1 MEVSRAIADLEEVRT
16 RLAAVQR
23 FRGLSG
29 GAAFASGFAAIA
41 SRSDPSRQ
49 RAASDDARPTTPRY
63 VTIWIACLACSLAV
77 NYGAIVLWLV
87 RHWSVRSR
95 VELKT
100 VGMTIL
106 PSIVAG
112 GLFTAAFV
120 ARGELGL
127 LPGMWCLC
135 YALGL
140 IASRAMAPAG
150 NRPGC
155 RASSPPAEPRCLF
168 APGSNALAWWAM
180 PITFGLGQI
189 VIGVL
194 VVARRRGGGAMN
206 GGDAP
211 FAYARLERIFHER
224 GRLAVCTCLVA
235 NPHGMRFTELQD
247 ACAPD
252 GRESQPPPAR
262 AGRSRRRRDGARHR
276 TRAPRDDRAHH
287 RRRTAAFPRLHRRI
301 GVGRARRAPTLG

>member
-29 GAAFASGFAAIA
+29 GAAFASGVAAIGA
-41 SRSDPSRQ
+41 GLIQ
-49 RAASDDARPTTPRY
+49 ASDIAKPLTQADDNRY
-63 VTIWIACLACSLAV
+63 LTIWIACLVCSLAV
-77 NYGAIVLWLV
+77 NYGAIVLWLT

-112 GLFTAAFV
+112 GLFTAVFI

-140 IASRAMAPAG
+140 IASRAMAP
-150 NRPGC
+150 PGIGWIAALFA
-155 RASSPPAEPRCLF
+155 ASGAALLF
-168 APGSNALAWWAM
+168 APGSNALAWWVM
-180 PITFGLGQI
+180 PATFGLGQI
-189 VIGVL
+189 IIGLL
-194 VVARRRGGGAMN
+194 VSRDAMET
-206 GGDAP
+206 
-211 FAYARLERIFHER
+211 ER
-224 GRLAVCTCLVA
+224 
-235 NPHGMRFTELQD
+235 
-247 ACAPD
+247 
-252 GRESQPPPAR
+252 
-262 AGRSRRRRDGARHR
+262 
-276 TRAPRDDRAHH
+276 
-287 RRRTAAFPRLHRRI
+287 
-301 GVGRARRAPTLG
+301 

>member
-1 MEVSRAIADLEEVRT
+1 MEVSRALADLEEVRS

-29 GAAFASGFAAIA
+29 GAAVASGVAAIA
-41 SRSDPSRQ
+41 SGFIQ
-49 RAASDDARPTTPRY
+49 AASVPHPDTVEAGARY

-77 NYGAIVLWLV
+77 NYGAIVVWLI
-87 RHWSVRSR
+87 RNWSLRSR

-112 GLFTAAFV
+112 GLFSAAFI

-140 IASRAMAPAG
+140 IASRAMAP
-150 NRPGC
+150 PGIGWAAALFA
-155 RASSPPAEPRCLF
+155 ASGTALLF

-180 PITFGLGQI
+180 PATFGLGQLI
-189 VIGVL
+189 IGLL
-194 VVARRRGGGAMN
+194 VM
-206 GGDAP
+206 
-211 FAYARLERIFHER
+211 
-224 GRLAVCTCLVA
+224 
-235 NPHGMRFTELQD
+235 
-247 ACAPD
+247 
-252 GRESQPPPAR
+252 
-262 AGRSRRRRDGARHR
+262 
-276 TRAPRDDRAHH
+276 RDDAV
-287 RRRTAAFPRLHRRI
+287 TAR
-301 GVGRARRAPTLG
+301 

>member
-29 GAAFASGFAAIA
+29 GAAFASGVAAIGA
-41 SRSDPSRQ
+41 GLIQ
-49 RAASDDARPTTPRY
+49 ASDIAKPVTQADDTRY
-63 VTIWIACLACSLAV
+63 LTIWIACLVCSLAV

-112 GLFTAAFV
+112 GLFTAVFI

-140 IASRAMAPAG
+140 IASRAMAP
-150 NRPGC
+150 PGIGWIAALFAAC
-155 RASSPPAEPRCLF
+155 GAALLF
-168 APGSNALAWWAM
+168 APGSNALAWWVM
-180 PITFGLGQI
+180 PATFGLGQI
-189 VIGVL
+189 IIGVL
-194 VVARRRGGGAMN
+194 VSR
-206 GGDAP
+206 DAVEM
-211 FAYARLERIFHER
+211 ER
-224 GRLAVCTCLVA
+224 
-235 NPHGMRFTELQD
+235 
-247 ACAPD
+247 
-252 GRESQPPPAR
+252 
-262 AGRSRRRRDGARHR
+262 
-276 TRAPRDDRAHH
+276 
-287 RRRTAAFPRLHRRI
+287 
-301 GVGRARRAPTLG
+301 